1 MTDIIS
7 MLAQA
12 QNKAQNENN
21 SRQQNDS
28 VASFFNSISKQP
40 STNNSTLPIQIK
52 QNTLESIERNVIP
65 NQDTQNNNASHN
77 DLQTANSPL
86 AMFLNSNNFNTVRT
100 VQETKNSALTNASK
114 VQNPVT
120 TQAFNSILQSQQK
133 QQQQQSLPM
142 KNKKNTSSN
151 GTASGAKETTKLI
164 TPNMLVQ
171 SNNNNTNNNNIN
183 IKGDK
188 KQPEPLTKNQMIQA
202 LKYLIDNDDDFTKKV
217 HDAYLKSLKN

>member
-77 DLQTANSPL
+77 DLQSANSPL

-100 VQETKNSALTNASK
+100 VQETNSSLVSASK
-114 VQNPVT
+114 GQNPT
-120 TQAFNSILQSQQK
+120 PPQAFNAILQSQQ
-133 QQQQQSLPM
+133 QPM
-142 KNKKNTSSN
+142 PKKNNNLSSN

-171 SNNNNTNNNNIN
+171 SNNNNNTNNNNIN
-183 IKGDK
+183 IMGDK

-202 LKYLIDNDDDFTKKV
+202 LKYLIENDDDFTKKV

>member
-65 NQDTQNNNASHN
+65 NQDTQNNNNASHHN

-86 AMFLNSNNFNTVRT
+86 AMFLNSNNFRT
-100 VQETKNSALTNASK
+100 VQETNSAPK
-114 VQNPVT
+114 VQNPVPP
-120 TQAFNSILQSQQK
+120 QAYNTILQQQH
-133 QQQQQSLPM
+133 QQPLPI
-142 KNKKNTSSN
+142 KNKNISSN
-151 GTASGAKETTKLI
+151 GNGGTGKETTKLI

-171 SNNNNTNNNNIN
+171 SNNNNKNNNNIN
-183 IKGDK
+183 IKGGDK
-188 KQPEPLTKNQMIQA
+188 KQQPEPLTKNQMIQA
-202 LKYLIDNDDDFTKKV
+202 LKYLIENDDDFTKKV
-217 HDAYLKSLKN
+217 HDAYLKSLNN

>member
-100 VQETKNSALTNASK
+100 VQETNSSASK
-114 VQNPVT
+114 VQNTP
-120 TQAFNSILQSQQK
+120 QAFNSILQSQQK
-133 QQQQQSLPM
+133 QHHQQQSLPM

-183 IKGDK
+183 NKGDK

>member
-133 QQQQQSLPM
+133 QQQQSLPM

>member
-28 VASFFNSISKQP
+28 VASFFNSINIQ

-100 VQETKNSALTNASK
+100 VQETNSSLGSASK
-114 VQNPVT
+114 VQNPNT
-120 TQAFNSILQSQQK
+120 PQAFNAIRQS
-133 QQQQQSLPM
+133 QQQQQQKMP
-142 KNKKNTSSN
+142 KKNNNLSSN

-171 SNNNNTNNNNIN
+171 QSNINNNTNNNNNIN
-183 IKGDK
+183 IKSDK
-188 KQPEPLTKNQMIQA
+188 KQQPEPLTKNQMIQA
-202 LKYLIDNDDDFTKKV
+202 LKYLIENDDDFTKKV
-217 HDAYLKSLKN
+217 HEAYLKSLKN

>member
-1 MTDIIS
+1 MIF
-7 MLAQA
+7 LH
-12 QNKAQNENN
+12 
-21 SRQQNDS
+21 
-28 VASFFNSISKQP
+28 
-40 STNNSTLPIQIK
+40 TLFV
-52 QNTLESIERNVIP
+52 E
-65 NQDTQNNNASHN
+65 DTQNNNASHN

-100 VQETKNSALTNASK
+100 VQETNSSALVNASK

-120 TQAFNSILQSQQK
+120 SQAFNSIMQSHQK

-142 KNKKNTSSN
+142 KNKKNASSN

-171 SNNNNTNNNNIN
+171 SNNNNNTNNNNIN

-188 KQPEPLTKNQMIQA
+188 KQPEPLKKNQMIQA

>member
-77 DLQTANSPL
+77 DLQTENSPL

-100 VQETKNSALTNASK
+100 GQETNSSALGSASK
-114 VQNPVT
+114 VQNTATP
-120 TQAFNSILQSQQK
+120 QAYNKIIQSQQP
-133 QQQQQSLPM
+133 LPI
-142 KNKKNTSSN
+142 KNNKNISSN

-188 KQPEPLTKNQMIQA
+188 KQPEPLTQNQMIQA
-202 LKYLIDNDDDFTKKV
+202 LKYLIENDDDFTKKV

>member
-28 VASFFNSISKQP
+28 VASFFNSINIQ

-100 VQETKNSALTNASK
+100 VQETNSSLGSASK
-114 VQNPVT
+114 VQNPNT
-120 TQAFNSILQSQQK
+120 PQAFNAIRQS
-133 QQQQQSLPM
+133 QQQQQQKMP
-142 KNKKNTSSN
+142 KKNNNLSSN

-171 SNNNNTNNNNIN
+171 QSNINNNTNNNNNIN
-183 IKGDK
+183 IKSDK
-188 KQPEPLTKNQMIQA
+188 KQQPEPLTKNQMIQA
-202 LKYLIDNDDDFTKKV
+202 LKYLIENDDDFTKKV